1 MKPKHHEEQNPA
13 NDGHDQ
19 REGTDNQAH
28 NRHHSDPMELK
39 VKALNDQLRDI
50 FQYVPTRPYVF
61 ILRCVVSFQSIEN
74 HQ

>member
-1 MKPKHHEEQNPA
+1 MKPQHHGEWSPS
-13 NDGHDQ
+13 NDGQDQ

-50 FQYVPTRPYVF
+50 
-61 ILRCVVSFQSIEN
+61 LHNVS
-74 HQ
+74 HQAVRLYLEVCRLLPVH

>member
-28 NRHHSDPMELK
+28 NRHHCHPVELK

-50 FQYVPTRPYVF
+50 LQN
-61 ILRCVVSFQSIEN
+61 VS
-74 HQ
+74 HQAVRLYLEVRRLLPVH